1 MGQAKNRGTYK
12 QRKESKMKEQLK
24 DMNKLFS
31 NKTTQYGMD
40 IFFDN
45 ISKED
50 LSNIAE
56 ITNEISVSD
65 IKVNGNWKVNGNQ
78 ISIFYSEM
86 KTSLEDQLLKLD
98 RNRVIFELI
107 CEVYNKKYNTS
118 ISYNGTEFYTRIY
131 NEKEVA

>member
-24 DMNKLFS
+24 DMDKMFS

-56 ITNEISVSD
+56 ITNEISVGD

-78 ISIFYSEM
+78 ISIFYPEM

-107 CEVYNKKYNTS
+107 CEVYNKKCNTS
-118 ISYNGTEFYTRIY
+118 ISYNGSEFYI
-131 NEKEVA
+131 NNANMKEVA

>member
-1 MGQAKNRGTYK
+1 
-12 QRKESKMKEQLK
+12 MKEQLK

-40 IFFDN
+40 IFFNN
-45 ISKED
+45 ISKKD

-56 ITNEISVSD
+56 LLNEMNMTMGGNKI
-65 IKVNGNWKVNGNQ
+65 NWKVNGNY
-78 ISIFYSEM
+78 ISVFYPEL
-86 KTSLEDQLLKLD
+86 KTSLEDQLFKLSK
-98 RNRVIFELI
+98 NRETFKLI
-107 CEVYNKKYNTS
+107 CEVYNKKCNTS

>member
-56 ITNEISVSD
+56 ITNEISVGD

-78 ISIFYSEM
+78 ISIFYPEM

-107 CEVYNKKYNTS
+107 CEVYNKKFNTS
-118 ISYNGTEFYTRIY
+118 ISYNGSEFYI
-131 NEKEVA
+131 NNANMKEVA

>member
-1 MGQAKNRGTYK
+1 MGQAKNRGTYE

-24 DMNKLFS
+24 HFDKMFS
-31 NKTTQYGMD
+31 NKTTHNGMD

-56 ITNEISVSD
+56 ITNEISVGD

-78 ISIFYSEM
+78 ISIFYPEM

-118 ISYNGTEFYTRIY
+118 ISYNGSEFYTRIY